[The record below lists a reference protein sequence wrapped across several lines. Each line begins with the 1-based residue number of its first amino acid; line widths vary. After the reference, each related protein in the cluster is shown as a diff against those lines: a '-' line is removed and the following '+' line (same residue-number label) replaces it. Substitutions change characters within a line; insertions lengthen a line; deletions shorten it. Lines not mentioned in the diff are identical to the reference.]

1 MSGPG
6 VTVTRVTDLS
16 LQSLPS
22 GTVVQP
28 GDDDWDAARAFHS
41 GIGEPTVIVRA
52 STVDDV
58 RSALRYAA
66 AERLDVMVRGGGHSA
81 WGAVPGGVT
90 LDLGA
95 LDDIRVE
102 GTTVHVGGGAT

>member
-1 MSGPG
+1 MSHGP

-16 LQSLPS
+16 LQDLSVGSL
-22 GTVVQP
+22 VQP

-66 AERLDVMVRGGGHSA
+66 A
-81 WGAVPGGVT
+81 
-90 LDLGA
+90 
-95 LDDIRVE
+95 
-102 GTTVHVGGGAT
+102 